1 MTSEKKGLEAQAFDP
16 SKCYVPGCQNR
27 WTVHMHGEKPMC
39 SMHSERGISPSDRLL
54 RQAEKPFMEVDKDH
68 DL

>member
-39 SMHSERGISPSDRLL
+39 SMHSERGISPSDRL
-54 RQAEKPFMEVDKDH
+54 
-68 DL
+68 